1 MEQITKIVKEQI
13 KNYGFP
19 TISVIGSHSALDV
32 CQGAKEY
39 GLKNIVVCQKG
50 REKVYDYYYKYQKS
64 LIGNFGCVDKTII
77 VDKFKD
83 IAQQKILSELL
94 KNHSVFV
101 PNRSFCVYVGYDI
114 IENMFSLPIF
124 GNRYLLKA
132 EERNQPKNQQFLLK
146 EAGILIPKT
155 FSSPDEIDR
164 LCIIKVQE
172 QKRHYER
179 AFFFASTPK
188 QYYEKSQKMIQQG
201 LISEQGLKNALIEEF
216 VIGAHF
222 NFNFFYSPL
231 LEKLELMGIDT
242 RRQTNLDGILRLPY
256 MHQKEIEK
264 QITTI
269 EVGHIACTIR
279 ESLLE
284 KVFEIGSKFIAKVK
298 EFYRDGIIGPFALQG
313 AVVEEDND
321 EKIYIFDVSF
331 RIPGSPGTAYTP
343 YTRYLFG
350 NELSFGQRIA
360 LEIKRAS
367 KLGELEKIIT

>member
-1 MEQITKIVKEQI
+1 MEQITKIVKEKI
-13 KNYGFP
+13 KDYAFP
-19 TISVIGSHSALDV
+19 TIAVLGSHSALDV
-32 CQGAKEY
+32 CQGAKEH
-39 GLKNIVVCQKG
+39 GLKNIVVCQRG

-64 LIGNFGCVDKTII
+64 LIGELGCVDRTII
-77 VDKFKD
+77 LDKFKD
-83 IAQQKILSELL
+83 IANQQIQNELL

-114 IENMFSLPIF
+114 IENQFAVPIF

-132 EERNQPKNQQFLLK
+132 EERNEPKNQQFLLK
-146 EAGILIPKT
+146 EANILIPKT

-172 QKRHYER
+172 QKRQYER
-179 AFFFASTPK
+179 AFFFASNPK
-188 QYYEKSQKMIQQG
+188 EYYQKSQKMIQEG
-201 LISEQGLKNALIEEF
+201 LISSQGLKKALIEEF

-231 LEKLELMGIDT
+231 TEKLELLGIDT

-256 MHQKEIEK
+256 AQQKEIEK

-284 KVFEIGSKFIAKVK
+284 KVFEIGSKFLSKVK
-298 EFYRDGIIGPFALQG
+298 EFYPEGIIGPFALQG
-313 AVVEEDND
+313 AVAEEDND

-350 NELSFGQRIA
+350 KEQSVGQRIA